1 MLHPSKPSGLI
12 NKKIDIDKFNNT
24 SNTNNYIIHNLS
36 KISQNK
42 KNNNNLLSKIKEKV
56 TKENIFPKNIKL
68 NNKNSLQNNNNETNK
83 SQSVHSSL
91 KSSSNSNEEA
101 NIANN
106 KIEDNSDKKESNE
119 DEDDILSEQKE

>member
-42 KNNNNLLSKIKEKV
+42 KNNSNLLSKIKEKV
-56 TKENIFPKNIKL
+56 TKENIFPKNIKPI
-68 NNKNSLQNNNNETNK
+68 NKNSLQNNNNNETNK
-83 SQSVHSSL
+83 SQ
-91 KSSSNSNEEA
+91 
-101 NIANN
+101 
-106 KIEDNSDKKESNE
+106 
-119 DEDDILSEQKE
+119 